1 MYWGMWAL
9 AQKADSEFSDK
20 LPYVFTD
27 DYPYYDSCGRGGYLQ
42 VTGYSLTGWSVILA
56 YASILYLLLGIFT
69 LCLMASLYFPIF
81 GCCALCGHCFG

>member
-56 YASILYLLLGIFT
+56 YASILYLLLKSKMSYQFFSIG
-69 LCLMASLYFPIF
+69 
-81 GCCALCGHCFG
+81 ALHVGN